1 MYETYATLMRVAD
14 AGYLTGN
21 HHLAAPRAH
30 RSARSG
36 GTWRGLGY
44 RRHGND
50 QAIAA
55 QRRGALRP
63 ACAGPDAAAR

>member
-1 MYETYATLMRVAD
+1 MYETYATLMRAAD
-14 AGYLTGN
+14 AGYLTGS
-21 HHLAAPRAH
+21 HRTAAARAH

-36 GTWRGLGY
+36 GTRRGLGY

-55 QRRGALRP
+55 QSRGALRP
-63 ACAGPDAAAR
+63 ACAGADATAR